1 MQIMKYF
8 EGCITYFAQVA
19 VKDDATME
27 EVADA
32 LAKELEEAIDLQPI
46 VVSDEVHDIE
56 EIPEYR
62 YFG

>member
-1 MQIMKYF
+1 MKYF

-32 LAKELEEAIDLQPI
+32 LAKELENAIDLQPI

>member
-1 MQIMKYF
+1 MKYF
-8 EGCITYFAQVA
+8 EGCITYYAQVA

-32 LAKELEEAIDLQPI
+32 LAKELEKTMDLQPI
-46 VVSDEVHDIE
+46 VVSDEIHNIE

-62 YFG
+62 YCG

>member
-1 MQIMKYF
+1 MKYF

>member
-1 MQIMKYF
+1 MKYF

-19 VKDDATME
+19 VEDDATME
-27 EVADA
+27 DVADA
-32 LAKELEEAIDLQPI
+32 LAKELENAIDLQPI

>member
-1 MQIMKYF
+1 MHTMKYF

-19 VKDDATME
+19 VEDDATME
-27 EVADA
+27 EVTDA
-32 LAKELEEAIDLQPI
+32 LAQKLEEIMDLQPV
-46 VVSDEVHDIE
+46 VVSDEIHDIE